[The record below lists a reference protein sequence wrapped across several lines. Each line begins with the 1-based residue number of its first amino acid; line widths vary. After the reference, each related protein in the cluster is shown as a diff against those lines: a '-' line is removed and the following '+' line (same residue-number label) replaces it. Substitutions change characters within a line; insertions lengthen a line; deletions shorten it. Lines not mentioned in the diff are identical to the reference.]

1 MTRSQNGALCALSVA
16 EAGRSLRSGDLTAV
30 ALAQAALARAAAID
44 PSINAFI
51 RLDEERALA
60 DAADADRAFAAGL
73 DLGPMQGIPYALK
86 DNYDVAG
93 MPTSCGSRLAPE
105 PMATRDSAVQA
116 ALGAGGGVLLGKL
129 GMHEFAASWPGF
141 DTPFPPVR
149 NPWDPDLT
157 PGGSSSG
164 SAAAVASG
172 MVRVALGTDTG
183 GSIRWPAACCGT
195 VGLKPTRG
203 LLSCQGVF
211 PLSASLDHCGL
222 LGWTVEDVALA
233 LQAMGGPVAALAAP
247 SDLRGVK
254 IGVCRA
260 FYHDAPGADPEIISA
275 LDDAG
280 QTFADLGAEIVPV
293 SLPPFDLF
301 NACGRIVMAA
311 ESFALH
317 QAQLRSHP
325 LAYSRNGFRK
335 LVIGAVIP
343 ADDYRRAKRFMRTL
357 EQAFD
362 DGALSICDALLTA
375 GVLSFPPRLDA
386 YAAGEAPAVSLQAIM
401 ANVTGHPALAFPIG
415 VSRGGL
421 PIGAQIIG
429 HPLAEPVLFRIAA
442 AFEWA
447 VGVKPRPFA
456 IKNMERC
463 STE

>member
-1 MTRSQNGALCALSVA
+1 
-16 EAGRSLRSGDLTAV
+16 LTAV
-30 ALAQAALARAAAID
+30 ALAQDALARVAAID
-44 PSINAFI
+44 PSIHAFI
-51 RLDEERALA
+51 RLDEDRALV
-60 DAADADRAFAAGL
+60 DAAGADRAFAAGL
-73 DLGPMQGIPYALK
+73 DLGPLHGIPYALK

-105 PMATRDSAVQA
+105 PMATRDSGVQA
-116 ALGAGGGVLLGKL
+116 ALAAGGGVLLGKL

-203 LLSCQGVF
+203 LVSCQGVF
-211 PLSASLDHCGL
+211 PLSVSLDHCGL

-233 LQAMGGPVAALAAP
+233 LQAMGGPVPSIAAP

-260 FYHDAPGADPEIISA
+260 FYEDAPGADPEIVEA
-275 LDDAG
+275 LDGAV
-280 QTFADLGAEIVPV
+280 QTFADLGAEIVQV

-317 QAQLRSHP
+317 QARLRSHP
-325 LAYSRNGFRK
+325 LDYSRNGFRK
-335 LVIGAVIP
+335 LAIGGLVSD
-343 ADDYRRAKRFMRTL
+343 DDYRLAQRMMRAL

-375 GVLSFPPRLDA
+375 SLLSFAPRLEA
-386 YAAGEAPAVSLQAIM
+386 YATEEPPTVCLQAIM

-415 VSRGGL
+415 VSRAGL

-429 HPLAEPVLFRIAA
+429 HPRAEPALFRIAA
-442 AFEWA
+442 AHERA
-447 VGVKPRPFA
+447 AGPKPRPVG
-456 IKNMERC
+456 ILNMEHG
-463 STE
+463 SAE

>member
-1 MTRSQNGALCALSVA
+1 
-16 EAGRSLRSGDLTAV
+16 LTAV
-30 ALAQAALARAAAID
+30 ALAQDALARAAAID

-51 RLDEERALA
+51 RLDEDRALA
-60 DAADADRAFAAGL
+60 DAAEADRAFAAGL
-73 DLGPMQGIPYALK
+73 DLGPLHGVPYALK

-105 PMATRDSAVQA
+105 PMAATRDSAVQA
-116 ALGAGGGVLLGKL
+116 ALAAGGGVLLGKL

-149 NPWDPDLT
+149 NPWDPDLA

-203 LLSCQGVF
+203 LVSCQGVF

-233 LQAMGGPVAALAAP
+233 LQAIGGPAAAP
-247 SDLRGVK
+247 AKPTDLRGVR
-254 IGVCRA
+254 IGVCPS
-260 FYHDAPGADPEIISA
+260 FYEDAPGADPDILEA
-275 LDDAG
+275 LDGAVR
-280 QTFADLGAEIVPV
+280 TFAKLGADIVQV

-317 QAQLRSHP
+317 QAHLRSHP
-325 LAYSRNGFRK
+325 LDYSRNAFRK
-335 LVIGAVIP
+335 LALGALAP
-343 ADDYRRAKRFMRTL
+343 ADDYRLAKRMMRPL
-357 EQAFD
+357 EKAFD
-362 DGALSICDALLTA
+362 DDALSICDALLTA
-375 GVLSFPPRLDA
+375 NVLSFPPRLED
-386 YAAGEAPAVSLQAIM
+386 YAAEEPPAVCLQAIM
-401 ANVTGHPALAFPIG
+401 ANVTGHPALAFHIG
-415 VSRGGL
+415 VSRAGL

-429 HPLAEPVLFRIAA
+429 HPLAEPTLFRICAA
-442 AFEWA
+442 YERVA
-447 VGVKPRPFA
+447 GPKPRPA
-456 IKNMERC
+456 GTRNMEHG
-463 STE
+463 SAE

>member
-1 MTRSQNGALCALSVA
+1 
-16 EAGRSLRSGDLTAV
+16 LTAV
-30 ALAQAALARAAAID
+30 ALAQDALARVAAID
-44 PSINAFI
+44 PSIHAFI
-51 RLDEERALA
+51 RLDEDRALA
-60 DAADADRAFAAGL
+60 DAAGADRAFAAGL
-73 DLGPMQGIPYALK
+73 DLGPLHGIPYALK

-116 ALGAGGGVLLGKL
+116 ALAAGGGVLLGKL

-203 LLSCQGVF
+203 LVSCQGVY

-233 LQAMGGPVAALAAP
+233 FQAIGGPAAALAKP
-247 SDLRGVK
+247 TDLRGVR
-254 IGVCRA
+254 IGICRA
-260 FYHDAPGADPEIISA
+260 FYEDALGADPEIVEA
-275 LDDAG
+275 LDGAVRI
-280 QTFADLGAEIVPV
+280 FADVGAEIVQV

-301 NACGRIVMAA
+301 NACGRIIMAA

-317 QAQLRSHP
+317 QARLRSHP
-325 LAYSRNGFRK
+325 LDYSRNGFRK
-335 LVIGAVIP
+335 LALGALVP
-343 ADDYRRAKRFMRTL
+343 ADDYRLAQRMMRAL

-375 GVLSFPPRLDA
+375 SVLSFPPRLEA
-386 YAAGEAPAVSLQAIM
+386 YAAEEPPAVSLQAIM

-415 VSRGGL
+415 VSRAGL

-429 HPLAEPVLFRIAA
+429 HPLAEPALFRIAA
-442 AFEWA
+442 AYEQA
-447 VGVKPRPFA
+447 VGPKQRPLA
-456 IKNMERC
+456 VRNMEH
-463 STE
+463 SSAE